1 MYLFGQLTVADP
13 GCSEWLVGS
22 VVPVARCL
30 GCSWGLARAAR
41 SLCVV
46 RALPSLPEQEITK
59 STAEKLKMHQKE
71 AKWEL
76 GNSALQLP
84 RALALIN
91 TVYFIFLK
99 QTLVMHLYLMPVPGV
114 FILSTA
120 EKGNQI
126 TPAHPRLAK
135 AGQRQ
140 AIMPQE

>member
-1 MYLFGQLTVADP
+1 M
-13 GCSEWLVGS
+13 GS
-22 VVPVARCL
+22 AVPVAHCL
-30 GCSWGLARAAR
+30 GCSWGLAGAAQ

-46 RALPSLPEQEITK
+46 RALPSLLEQEITK
-59 STAEKLKMHQKE
+59 STAEKFKMHQKE

-84 RALALIN
+84 GALALIN
-91 TVYFIFLK
+91 MVYFIFLK
-99 QTLVMHLYLMPVPGV
+99 QTLVMHLYLMPVLGA
-114 FILSTA
+114 FILSRA

-140 AIMPQE
+140 DVMPQE